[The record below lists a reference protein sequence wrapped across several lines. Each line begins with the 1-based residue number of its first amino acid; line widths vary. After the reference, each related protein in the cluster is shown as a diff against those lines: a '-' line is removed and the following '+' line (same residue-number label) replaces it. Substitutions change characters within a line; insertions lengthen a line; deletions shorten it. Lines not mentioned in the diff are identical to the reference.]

1 MDYTRANKLPGIL
14 LFIDFEKAF
23 DSLEWTFLEKCLSQF
38 GFGPHFTRWVNI
50 FYKDIQSCITDN
62 GLCYHYFNIEHGGPP
77 FSLPFCLRCWNPSD
91 CYSKPKRHQRNKN
104 NELGTK
110 LLQFADDRI
119 RKSFV
124 CIAGLFW
131 QDFWTKTENRSNVN
145 WFPLKLWNEPLGD
158 KWKTCVKCLKI
169 FITYDVLILVEKNF
183 KQRLLRIAPIKGTYP
198 RQQGGC

>member
-62 GLCYHYFNIEHGGPP
+62 GLCSHYFNIEHGGPP

-110 LLQFADDRI
+110 LLQFADDTT
-119 RKSFV
+119 V
-124 CIAGLFW
+124 VLPGLESARALFALLDCSDKISGLK
-131 QDFWTKTENRSNVN
+131 QKTEAMWIGS
-145 WFPLKLWNEPLGD
+145 LWNCEMNHLETNG
-158 KWKTCVKCLKI
+158 KLALSV
-169 FITYDVLILVEKNF
+169 
-183 KQRLLRIAPIKGTYP
+183 
-198 RQQGGC
+198 